1 MACSSWKKEKKR
13 WGTHGRPVRAVKC
26 ELREDAN
33 EGGEGSKIFRRGPP
47 PLLHAR
53 SPLLPRTFNL
63 RANLA
68 HVDLLAAVPCALQGY
83 RAPLSFDCVRSHLSL
98 TVNPSIVLFRSFPI
112 KTREESCLRSGRIFK
127 F

>member
-1 MACSSWKKEKKR
+1 MQTRA
-13 WGTHGRPVRAVKC
+13 GRVRKFFDAA
-26 ELREDAN
+26 LRRFCTLP
-33 EGGEGSKIFRRGPP
+33 SP
-47 PLLHAR
+47 PL
-53 SPLLPRTFNL
+53 TFNL